1 MAKKRRKEEVEE
13 EKYEFV
19 PPDFDEKSFLK
30 KDMLGTKTLM
40 ITTAMAIVIGIAAYF
55 LGVFNAILGGAIII
69 FGAAILRWIYPF
81 FKINVRDVDKKT
93 IAGNILVLMVLS
105 LGIWIMLMNSP
116 FSDHSPPQITSESTF
131 FNNGTVWKKY
141 VSDTATPIQSGNLVN
156 ITVQCRDNGK
166 IASVTIEVH
175 MASQSTGTFTDMTN
189 TGTYGK
195 YEYVRSYTTD
205 PSNPNQPTTYIWTI
219 KVVDGV
225 GNEAVKSGSFIVNPL
240 NP

>member
-55 LGVFNAILGGAIII
+55 LGIFSAILGGAIIV
-69 FGAAILRWIYPF
+69 FGAAILRWLYPI
-81 FKINVRDVDKKT
+81 FKINVRDIEKKT

-116 FSDHSPPQITSESTF
+116 FSDHTPPQITSQSTF
-131 FNNGTVWKKY
+131 FNDGITWQKY
-141 VSDTATPIQSGNLVN
+141 VSDSSTPIKSGNLVN

-166 IASVTIEVH
+166 IASVSIEVH
-175 MASQSTGTFTDMTN
+175 IASQSPGTFTEMTN
-189 TGTYGK
+189 TGTYGH
-195 YEYVRSYTTD
+195 YEYLHAYTTD
-205 PSNPNQPTTYIWTI
+205 PANPGQPTTYVWTI

-225 GNEAVKSGSFIVNPL
+225 GNEVTKNGSFIVNP
-240 NP
+240 